1 LEAFTAHPVDIFELA
16 QLRSGSHTAVPLW
29 VRSGGTILFHAM
41 TFTRF
46 VTRSAFRNRLR
57 SLLTVSSI
65 AFSLLLLS
73 VMLTLWRSFYIDKG
87 APDSALRVMTRHK
100 VSLAN
105 FLPIYYRDKIRTV
118 PGVVHVVPM
127 TWFGGKY
134 IDDKPANFFAQF
146 ATDPEEYFD
155 VAADKIM
162 PPEQLAAWKK
172 DRAGCVA
179 DSELAKK
186 HHWKVGDR
194 ITLQGTIFPTNLDL
208 TLRGIYT
215 IDPPLSNLYFH
226 AKYLEESVSWFKDS
240 AGFYFTRV
248 DTSENM
254 PKAARAIDDMFHS
267 TPVPTKSE
275 SEQAFR
281 LDFIATL
288 GNVKLFILSI
298 CGAVV
303 FTMLLVS
310 ANTMA
315 MSIRERTREV
325 AVLRTLGFT
334 RERIFKLLLSEALAI
349 ALIGGLAGVAL
360 ATLIL
365 GALSRPGIGMP
376 VSLHMTT
383 ATALVVMLVAA
394 LVGVTSAVIPSYRAS
409 RLHIVDA
416 LRHIG

>member
-1 LEAFTAHPVDIFELA
+1 MFSPTKVGVHRERPNQERGLRTGIMTLA
-16 QLRSGSHTAVPLW
+16 N
-29 VRSGGTILFHAM
+29 
-41 TFTRF
+41 F
-46 VTRSAFRNRLR
+46 VAKSTFRNKRR
-57 SLLTVSSI
+57 SILTALSV
-65 AFSLLLLS
+65 AFSLLLLT
-73 VMLTLWRSFYIDKG
+73 VMMAVWRGFYIDKG
-87 APDSALRVMTRHK
+87 APDSALRIMTRHK

-162 PPEQLAAWKK
+162 PPEQLVAWKK
-172 DRAGCVA
+172 DRAGCVVDA
-179 DSELAKK
+179 DLARK
-186 HHWKVGDR
+186 HHWKIGDR

-248 DTSENM
+248 DTAQNL
-254 PKAARAIDDMFHS
+254 PPAARSIDAMFHS
-267 TPVPTKSE
+267 SPAPTESE

-281 LDFIATL
+281 LNFIATL
-288 GNVKLFILSI
+288 GNVKAFILSI

-303 FTMLLVS
+303 FTMLLVC

-315 MSIRERTREV
+315 MSVRERTREV

-334 RERIFKLLLSEALAI
+334 RERIFKLLLSESLTI
-349 ALIGGLAGVAL
+349 ALMG
-360 ATLIL
+360 
-365 GALSRPGIGMP
+365 
-376 VSLHMTT
+376 
-383 ATALVVMLVAA
+383 
-394 LVGVTSAVIPSYRAS
+394 
-409 RLHIVDA
+409 
-416 LRHIG
+416 

>member
-1 LEAFTAHPVDIFELA
+1 
-16 QLRSGSHTAVPLW
+16 
-29 VRSGGTILFHAM
+29 M

-87 APDSALRVMTRHK
+87 APDSALRIMTRHK

-172 DRAGCVA
+172 DRAGCVVDA
-179 DSELAKK
+179 NLAKK
-186 HHWKVGDR
+186 HSWKIGDR

-248 DTSENM
+248 DTPENM
-254 PKAARAIDDMFHS
+254 STAARAIDDMFHS

-288 GNVKLFILSI
+288 GNVKAFILSI

-334 RERIFKLLLSEALAI
+334 RERIFQLLLSEALAI

-360 ATLIL
+360 ATLTI

-376 VSLHMTT
+376 VSMHMTT